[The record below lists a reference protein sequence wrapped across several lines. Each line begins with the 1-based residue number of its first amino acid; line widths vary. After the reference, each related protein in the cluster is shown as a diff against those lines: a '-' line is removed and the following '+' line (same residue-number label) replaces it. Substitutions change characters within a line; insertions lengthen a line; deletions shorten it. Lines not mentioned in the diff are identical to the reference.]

1 MKILGISCYYH
12 DAAACLL
19 VDGEVMGAASEERF
33 TRIKHDSEFPENA
46 IRYCLEAGGI
56 TAADLDYVAF
66 YDKPFLKF
74 ERILETYIATAP
86 LGLSSFIKALPL
98 WLKKKLFIPKLIED
112 SLDGFEGKM
121 LFPEHHESHAASA
134 FYPSPTRRRR
144 RW

>member
-12 DAAACLL
+12 DAAACLV
-19 VDGEVMGAASEERF
+19 VDGEVIAAASEERF
-33 TRIKHDSEFPENA
+33 SRIKQDSEFPKQA
-46 IRYCLEAGGI
+46 IDYCLKTGGI
-56 TAADLDYVAF
+56 TAADLDYTAF

-74 ERILETYIATAP
+74 ERILETYIAGAP
-86 LGLSSFIKALPL
+86 RGLPSFIKALPL

-134 FYPSPTRRRR
+134 FYP
-144 RW
+144 